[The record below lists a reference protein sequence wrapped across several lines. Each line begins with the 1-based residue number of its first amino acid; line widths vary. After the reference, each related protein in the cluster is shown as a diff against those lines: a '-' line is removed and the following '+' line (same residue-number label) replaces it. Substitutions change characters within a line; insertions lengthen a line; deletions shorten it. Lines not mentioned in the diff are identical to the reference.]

1 MKTIPIGP
9 VIIECITALGL
20 VFIIIISLQR
30 YKKRKSIITL
40 NLILV
45 YLFILVGSLT
55 SLIGRTIVYFG
66 EFQASS
72 THVTSLIGM
81 IFNISAILFIISFT
95 RMLFFKK
102 NKSILYFVSLIVG
115 VNVGILL
122 YLTIFY
128 PFYEIGSHGEDI
140 TFMGGVI
147 NFIVS
152 ITCYFIV
159 FYYSIRES
167 RKTEIILRKRTA
179 EAIAMYGFIIS
190 LALLMLAFDSLTATE
205 WGHYTVYY
213 YIGWILLPIALLL
226 SFVGYFQPS
235 WFKRIYRGVDR

>member
-9 VIIECITALGL
+9 VIIECITVLGL
-20 VFIIIISLQR
+20 VCIIIISLHR

-40 NLILV
+40 NLILA
-45 YLFILVGSLT
+45 YLFNLVGSLT
-55 SLIGRTIVYFG
+55 SFIGRTTVYIG
-66 EFQASS
+66 EFHASN
-72 THVTSLIGM
+72 THVTSLIGV
-81 IFNISAILFIISFT
+81 IFNITAILFIISFT

-102 NKSILYFVSLIVG
+102 NRFILHFVSLIVG
-115 VNVGILL
+115 VNVGNLL

-128 PFYEIGSHGEDI
+128 PFYEKGSHGENI
-140 TFMGGVI
+140 TVIGGVI

-152 ITCYFIV
+152 IICYFIV

-179 EAIAMYGFIIS
+179 EAIAMYGFLIA

-213 YIGWILLPIALLL
+213 YIGWILFPIALLF

-235 WFKRIYRGVDR
+235 WFKRIFRRVDR